1 MPFTFLN
8 LKLRKRISIALTSRM
23 QQQKNILKIKK
34 NKKNPQIK
42 IRTKTN

>member
-23 QQQKNILKIKK
+23 QQQKNIFKK
-34 NKKNPQIK
+34 QKTKK
-42 IRTKTN
+42 KTHR